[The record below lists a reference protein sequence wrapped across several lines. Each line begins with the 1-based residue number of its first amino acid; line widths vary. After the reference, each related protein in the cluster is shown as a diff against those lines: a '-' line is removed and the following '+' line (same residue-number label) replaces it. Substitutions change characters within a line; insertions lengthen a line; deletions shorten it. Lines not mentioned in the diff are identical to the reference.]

1 MKRELLV
8 AGILVLCLALSAAA
22 LHSYPPPRI
31 TAQITRVIDGDTVEL
46 QIESIE
52 NITVEN
58 LSEGELVKVRYIGAN
73 TPETVH
79 PFMPVEEFGREAS
92 RLNTSLVSGKQVFLE
107 LDVEHW
113 DPFGRLLAYVYLDKE
128 GYAMVNAVLVGAGFA
143 YSSPYPPNVRYE
155 SVFRTLTATARELN
169 LGLWCPE
176 EGENNEITFSLFL
189 SLVESGEIL
198 TVTIEDGH
206 GRGTTVDG
214 EEFFVQLPDDPE
226 QYEALL
232 QEHGVLVLVPPCN
245 CSGPDLDCDD
255 FVPPEEAQ
263 RCYEYCKDYG
273 DVFALDR
280 DNDGIA
286 CE

>member
-58 LSEGELVKVRYIGAN
+58 LSEGQLVKVRYIGVN

-143 YSSPYPPNVRYE
+143 YSSPYPPNVCYE
-155 SVFRTLTATARELN
+155 GVLRTLAGSARELN
-169 LGLWCPE
+169 LGLWYSDN
-176 EGENNEITFSLFL
+176 GDS
-189 SLVESGEIL
+189 
-198 TVTIEDGH
+198 
-206 GRGTTVDG
+206 
-214 EEFFVQLPDDPE
+214 
-226 QYEALL
+226 
-232 QEHGVLVLVPPCN
+232 PCN
-245 CSGPDLDCDD
+245 CTGPDLNCDD
-255 FVPPEEAQ
+255 FATQEEAQ
-263 RCYEYCKDYG
+263 RCYDYCVSQGYG
-273 DVFALDR
+273 DVFGLDR

-286 CE
+286 CESLP